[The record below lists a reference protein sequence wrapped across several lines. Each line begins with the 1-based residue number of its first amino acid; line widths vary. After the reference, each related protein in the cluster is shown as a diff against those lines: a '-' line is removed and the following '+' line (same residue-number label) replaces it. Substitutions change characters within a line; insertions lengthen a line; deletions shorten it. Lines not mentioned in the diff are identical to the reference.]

1 MTNAPKPSV
10 EGLDI
15 EPTFAN
21 VFNVTLNPLTTRI
34 ALGEFVVGNVKEDS
48 RYRHAFVMPTPDA
61 IELAKLILAL
71 AEQNEQQKAS
81 SQPPT
86 MQ

>member
-1 MTNAPKPSV
+1 MAKAPKPSV

-15 EPTFAN
+15 EPSFVN
-21 VFNVTLNPLTTRI
+21 VFNITMNPLTTRV
-34 ALGEFVVGNVKEDS
+34 ALGEFVVGDIKEDA
-48 RYRHAFVMPTPDA
+48 RFRHAFVMPTPDA

-71 AEQNEQQKAS
+71 AGQNQQQNAPG
-81 SQPPT
+81 QPPT